1 MERMGVVVEL
11 NGKFSKVKLMRD
23 SACGS
28 CGACQMGDE
37 SKEVFLVARNNQ
49 EAELGD
55 IVEVSMPT
63 AGILSAAF
71 IMYVI
76 PLLSLFVGIVTGSI
90 LFKGKNGEI
99 FTALLGLSLMAL
111 TFLWIKH
118 NEKRLTKGDKFNAQ
132 ILSIVQKN
140 HENLFKL

>member
-1 MERMGVVVEL
+1 MERMGVVVEQK
-11 NGKFSKVKLMRD
+11 GKFSKVKLMRD

-37 SKEVFLVARNNQ
+37 SKEVFLMARN
-49 EAELGD
+49 EPSAEIGD

-63 AGILSAAF
+63 SGILSAAF

-76 PLLSLFVGIVTGSI
+76 PLLSLFVGIVLGSV
-90 LFKGKNGEI
+90 LFKGDNGEL
-99 FTALLGLSLMAL
+99 FTALLGLVLMGM
-111 TFLWIKH
+111 TFMAIKV
-118 NEKRLTKGDKFNAQ
+118 NEKKLTKSDKFNAQ

-140 HENLFKL
+140 HEDLFKL